1 MKVWCEN
8 EEAPKHLLQ
17 RVLIKGAKKQCN
29 FLTVTSPTTC
39 LTSEWQFTLT
49 DGVND
54 LLLFL
59 LEPALPSN
67 TPFSKIRLCCLQY
80 SRNLCSHYSTVIQG
94 PRSVDTTVFF
104 YVKPKLADL
113 SNELGDLTWSEIK
126 SLAVQLEIDYN
137 ELLKIEEQ
145 TNQATDRMHRAL
157 NIWLEKDPN
166 ASWEKVINALDR
178 VKGKDVLI
186 QKLKEKYLPP
196 QSPGNLYRV
205 IV

>member
-1 MKVWCEN
+1 MMELTPLEVFKRGVDRFSARKELCTCQVKVWCEN
-8 EEAPKHLLQ
+8 EEAPKHLAQ

-39 LTSEWQFTLT
+39 LTKP
-49 DGVND
+49 V
-54 LLLFL
+54 
-59 LEPALPSN
+59 LPSS
-67 TPFSKIRLCCLQY
+67 TP
-80 SRNLCSHYSTVIQG
+80 SRTT
-94 PRSVDTTVFF
+94 SVDTTVPFN
-104 YVKPKLADL
+104 VKPKFMADL

-196 QSPGNLYRV
+196 QSPGLQAGGQ
-205 IV
+205 

>member
-1 MKVWCEN
+1 M
-8 EEAPKHLLQ
+8 
-17 RVLIKGAKKQCN
+17 
-29 FLTVTSPTTC
+29 
-39 LTSEWQFTLT
+39 
-49 DGVND
+49 
-54 LLLFL
+54 
-59 LEPALPSN
+59 
-67 TPFSKIRLCCLQY
+67 
-80 SRNLCSHYSTVIQG
+80 
-94 PRSVDTTVFF
+94 DTTVPFN
-104 YVKPKLADL
+104 VKPKFMADL

-126 SLAVQLEIDYN
+126 SLAVQLEIDFN

-196 QSPGNLYRV
+196 RSPGNFYRV